1 MEKLDPCRLLK
12 TYLCLSSIVFLLRS
26 NVFAQTYHDC
36 TSTQDFNNLLE
47 QNSSSEEMLDLMELE
62 LAKSL
67 SKFDKC
73 VDSDY
78 LETKNKEDQNEF
90 KNSEKLENSGEE
102 LSEQKKQEGE
112 GSEKEIVKKDQEG
125 EGPEKEIVE
134 KDQEGEGSEKEIV
147 EKDQEGEDFEKEV
160 VKQEAKDTKEG
171 LSEKKL
177 QEIDK
182 QEGKSKKVNNE
193 YNSFSSK
200 NNREESLN
208 NRNNNNKKVDSVASS
223 ELSGTEIT
231 EENLET
237 TSTFENT
244 TSEDIV
250 KYENDQRF
258 DQGEINTN
266 NGMIPEDIP
275 QDDNDSVLE
284 EQIRLAAMNE
294 KDPEKKKRLWNEY
307 RKYKGLPQ
315 KE

>member
-1 MEKLDPCRLLK
+1 MEKLDPYRLLK
-12 TYLCLSSIVFLLRS
+12 TYLCLSSIIFLLKS
-26 NVFAQTYHDC
+26 NVLAQTYHDC
-36 TSTQDFNNLLE
+36 TSTQDFNNLLD

-112 GSEKEIVKKDQEG
+112 GSEKEM
-125 EGPEKEIVE
+125 VE
-134 KDQEGEGSEKEIV
+134 KG
-147 EKDQEGEDFEKEV
+147 QEGEDFEKEV

-177 QEIDK
+177 HEIDK
-182 QEGKSKKVNNE
+182 QEGKSEKVNNE

-208 NRNNNNKKVDSVASS
+208 DSNNNNNKKVDSVASS

-258 DQGEINTN
+258 DQGETNTN

>member
-12 TYLCLSSIVFLLRS
+12 TYLCLSSIVFLLKS

-112 GSEKEIVKKDQEG
+112 GSEKEM
-125 EGPEKEIVE
+125 VE
-134 KDQEGEGSEKEIV
+134 KG
-147 EKDQEGEDFEKEV
+147 QEGEDFEKEV

-177 QEIDK
+177 HEIDK
-182 QEGKSKKVNNE
+182 QEGKSEKVNNE

-208 NRNNNNKKVDSVASS
+208 NRNNNKKVDSVASS

-244 TSEDIV
+244 NSEDIV

-258 DQGEINTN
+258 DQGETNTN

>member
-1 MEKLDPCRLLK
+1 MLKKKIMEKLDPYRLLK
-12 TYLCLSSIVFLLRS
+12 TYLCLSSIIFLLKT

-47 QNSSSEEMLDLMELE
+47 QNSSTEEMLDLMELE
-62 LAKSL
+62 FAKSL

-112 GSEKEIVKKDQEG
+112 GSEKEM
-125 EGPEKEIVE
+125 VE
-134 KDQEGEGSEKEIV
+134 KGQEGEGS
-147 EKDQEGEDFEKEV
+147 EKEV

-171 LSEKKL
+171 LSEKKP

-182 QEGKSKKVNNE
+182 QEGISKKVNNE

-208 NRNNNNKKVDSVASS
+208 NRNNNKKVDSVASS

-244 TSEDIV
+244 NSEDIV

-258 DQGEINTN
+258 DQGETNTN

>member
-1 MEKLDPCRLLK
+1 MKKKIWKIKHFRLLK
-12 TYLCLSSIVFLLRS
+12 TFLCLSSIIFLFKP
-26 NVFAQTYHDC
+26 NIFAQTYHDC

-112 GSEKEIVKKDQEG
+112 GSEKEIV
-125 EGPEKEIVE
+125 
-134 KDQEGEGSEKEIV
+134 

-171 LSEKKL
+171 LSEKKP

-200 NNREESLN
+200 NNREEFLN
-208 NRNNNNKKVDSVASS
+208 NRDTNNKKVDSVASS

-231 EENLET
+231 EENVET
-237 TSTFENT
+237 TTTFENT

-250 KYENDQRF
+250 EYENDQRF
-258 DQGEINTN
+258 DQGKTNTN

>member
-1 MEKLDPCRLLK
+1 MEKLDHYRLLK
-12 TYLCLSSIVFLLRS
+12 TYICLSSIIFLLKS

-112 GSEKEIVKKDQEG
+112 GSEKEM
-125 EGPEKEIVE
+125 VE
-134 KDQEGEGSEKEIV
+134 KG
-147 EKDQEGEDFEKEV
+147 QEGEDFEKEV
-160 VKQEAKDTKEG
+160 VKQEAKDTKEE
-171 LSEKKL
+171 LSEKKP

-182 QEGKSKKVNNE
+182 REGKSKKVNNE

-200 NNREESLN
+200 NNREEFLN
-208 NRNNNNKKVDSVASS
+208 NRNNNKKVDSVASS

-244 TSEDIV
+244 NSEDIV

-258 DQGEINTN
+258 DQGETNTN

>member
-12 TYLCLSSIVFLLRS
+12 TYLCLSSIVFLLKS

-112 GSEKEIVKKDQEG
+112 GSEKEM
-125 EGPEKEIVE
+125 VE
-134 KDQEGEGSEKEIV
+134 KGQEGEGSEKEMV
-147 EKDQEGEDFEKEV
+147 EKGQEGEGFEKEV
-160 VKQEAKDTKEG
+160 VKQETKGTKEG
-171 LSEKKL
+171 LPEKKP
-177 QEIDK
+177 QEVDK

-200 NNREESLN
+200 NNREEFLN
-208 NRNNNNKKVDSVASS
+208 NRDTNNKKVDSVASS

-231 EENLET
+231 EENFET
-237 TSTFENT
+237 ISTFENT

-250 KYENDQRF
+250 EYENDQRF
-258 DQGEINTN
+258 DQGETKKN

>member
-1 MEKLDPCRLLK
+1 MEKLDPYRLLK
-12 TYLCLSSIVFLLRS
+12 TYLCLSSIIFLLKS

-36 TSTQDFNNLLE
+36 TSTQDFNNLLD

-112 GSEKEIVKKDQEG
+112 GSDKDI
-125 EGPEKEIVE
+125 PEKG
-134 KDQEGEGSEKEIV
+134 QEGEGSKKEMV
-147 EKDQEGEDFEKEV
+147 EKGQEGEDFEKEV
-160 VKQEAKDTKEG
+160 VKQEVKGTKEG
-171 LSEKKL
+171 LSEKKP

-200 NNREESLN
+200 NNREEFLN

-258 DQGEINTN
+258 DQGETNTN

>member
-1 MEKLDPCRLLK
+1 MLKKKIMEKLDPYRLLK
-12 TYLCLSSIVFLLRS
+12 TYLCLSSIIFLIKS

-47 QNSSSEEMLDLMELE
+47 QNSSSEEMLDLMEFE

-112 GSEKEIVKKDQEG
+112 GSEKEM
-125 EGPEKEIVE
+125 VE
-134 KDQEGEGSEKEIV
+134 KGQEGEGS
-147 EKDQEGEDFEKEV
+147 EKEV

-171 LSEKKL
+171 LSEKKP

-182 QEGKSKKVNNE
+182 QEGISKEVNNE

-200 NNREESLN
+200 NNRGESLN
-208 NRNNNNKKVDSVASS
+208 NRNNNKKVDSVASS
-223 ELSGTEIT
+223 DLSGTDIT

-244 TSEDIV
+244 NSEDIV

-258 DQGEINTN
+258 DQGKTNTN

>member
-12 TYLCLSSIVFLLRS
+12 TYLCLSSIVFLLKS

-36 TSTQDFNNLLE
+36 TSTQDFNNLLD

-112 GSEKEIVKKDQEG
+112 GSEKK
-125 EGPEKEIVE
+125 IVE
-134 KDQEGEGSEKEIV
+134 KGQEVEGSEKEMV
-147 EKDQEGEDFEKEV
+147 EKGQEGEDFEKEV
-160 VKQEAKDTKEG
+160 VKQEAKDTKEE
-171 LSEKKL
+171 LSEKKP

-182 QEGKSKKVNNE
+182 REGKSKKVNNE

-200 NNREESLN
+200 NNREEFLN

-231 EENLET
+231 EENVET
-237 TSTFENT
+237 TTIFENN

-250 KYENDQRF
+250 EYENDQRF
-258 DQGEINTN
+258 DQGETNTN
-266 NGMIPEDIP
+266 NGIIPEDIP

>member
-12 TYLCLSSIVFLLRS
+12 TYLCLSSIVFLLKS

-47 QNSSSEEMLDLMELE
+47 QNSSPEEMLDLMELE

-90 KNSEKLENSGEE
+90 KNLEKLENSGEE
-102 LSEQKKQEGE
+102 LSEQKKQESE
-112 GSEKEIVKKDQEG
+112 GSEKEM
-125 EGPEKEIVE
+125 VE
-134 KDQEGEGSEKEIV
+134 KGQEGEGSEKE
-147 EKDQEGEDFEKEV
+147 V
-160 VKQEAKDTKEG
+160 VKQKAKDTKEG
-171 LSEKKL
+171 LSEKKP

-182 QEGKSKKVNNE
+182 QEGISKKVNNE

-208 NRNNNNKKVDSVASS
+208 NRNNNKKVDSVASS

-258 DQGEINTN
+258 DQGETNTN

>member
-1 MEKLDPCRLLK
+1 
-12 TYLCLSSIVFLLRS
+12 
-26 NVFAQTYHDC
+26 
-36 TSTQDFNNLLE
+36 
-47 QNSSSEEMLDLMELE
+47 MLDLMELE

-112 GSEKEIVKKDQEG
+112 GSEKEM
-125 EGPEKEIVE
+125 VE
-134 KDQEGEGSEKEIV
+134 KG
-147 EKDQEGEDFEKEV
+147 QEGEDFEKEV

-171 LSEKKL
+171 LSEKKP

-182 QEGKSKKVNNE
+182 REGKSKKVNNE

-200 NNREESLN
+200 NNREEFLN
-208 NRNNNNKKVDSVASS
+208 NRNNNNKKKVDSVASS

-244 TSEDIV
+244 NSEDIV

-258 DQGEINTN
+258 DQGETNTN

>member
-1 MEKLDPCRLLK
+1 MLKKKNMEKLDPYRLLK
-12 TYLCLSSIVFLLRS
+12 AYLCLSSIIFLIKS

-112 GSEKEIVKKDQEG
+112 GSEKEM
-125 EGPEKEIVE
+125 VE
-134 KDQEGEGSEKEIV
+134 KG
-147 EKDQEGEDFEKEV
+147 QEGEDFEKEV

-171 LSEKKL
+171 LSEKKS

-208 NRNNNNKKVDSVASS
+208 NRNNNKKVDSVASS

-258 DQGEINTN
+258 DQGETNINN
-266 NGMIPEDIP
+266 DMIPEDIP

>member
-1 MEKLDPCRLLK
+1 MEKLDHYRLLK
-12 TYLCLSSIVFLLRS
+12 TYIFLSSIIFLLES

-36 TSTQDFNNLLE
+36 TSTQDFNNLLD

-102 LSEQKKQEGE
+102 LSEKKKQEGE
-112 GSEKEIVKKDQEG
+112 GSEKEIV
-125 EGPEKEIVE
+125 EK
-134 KDQEGEGSEKEIV
+134 G
-147 EKDQEGEDFEKEV
+147 QEGEDFEKEV

-171 LSEKKL
+171 LSEKKP

-200 NNREESLN
+200 NNREEFLN
-208 NRNNNNKKVDSVASS
+208 NRDANNKKVDSVASS
-223 ELSGTEIT
+223 DLSGTEIT

-258 DQGEINTN
+258 DQGKTNTN
-266 NGMIPEDIP
+266 NGIIPEDIP

>member
-1 MEKLDPCRLLK
+1 MEKLDHYRLLK
-12 TYLCLSSIVFLLRS
+12 TYICLSSIIFLLES

-36 TSTQDFNNLLE
+36 TSTQDFNNLLD

-112 GSEKEIVKKDQEG
+112 GSEKEM
-125 EGPEKEIVE
+125 VE
-134 KDQEGEGSEKEIV
+134 KG
-147 EKDQEGEDFEKEV
+147 QEGEDFEKEV

-171 LSEKKL
+171 LSEKKP

-182 QEGKSKKVNNE
+182 REGKSKKVNNE

-208 NRNNNNKKVDSVASS
+208 NRNNNKKVDSVASS

-258 DQGEINTN
+258 DQGETNTN

>member
-1 MEKLDPCRLLK
+1 MEKLDPYRLLK
-12 TYLCLSSIVFLLRS
+12 TYLCLSSIIFLLKS

-36 TSTQDFNNLLE
+36 TSTQDFNNLLD

-78 LETKNKEDQNEF
+78 LETKNKEDQNKF

-112 GSEKEIVKKDQEG
+112 GSDKDI
-125 EGPEKEIVE
+125 PEKG
-134 KDQEGEGSEKEIV
+134 QEGEGSKKEMV
-147 EKDQEGEDFEKEV
+147 EKGQEGEDFEKEV
-160 VKQEAKDTKEG
+160 VKQEAKDTKEE
-171 LSEKKL
+171 LSEKKP

-182 QEGKSKKVNNE
+182 QEGKSEKVNNE

-200 NNREESLN
+200 NNREEFLN
-208 NRNNNNKKVDSVASS
+208 NRNNNNKRVDSVASS

-231 EENLET
+231 EENVEA
-237 TSTFENT
+237 TSAFENT

-258 DQGEINTN
+258 DQGETNTN
-266 NGMIPEDIP
+266 NGIIPEDIP

>member
-1 MEKLDPCRLLK
+1 MLKKKIMEKLDPYRLLK
-12 TYLCLSSIVFLLRS
+12 TYLCLSSIIFLLKS
-26 NVFAQTYHDC
+26 NVFAPTYHDC
-36 TSTQDFNNLLE
+36 TSTQDFNNLLD

-112 GSEKEIVKKDQEG
+112 GSEKEM
-125 EGPEKEIVE
+125 VE
-134 KDQEGEGSEKEIV
+134 KG
-147 EKDQEGEDFEKEV
+147 QEGEDFEKEV

-171 LSEKKL
+171 LSEKKS

-208 NRNNNNKKVDSVASS
+208 NRNNNKKVDSVASS

-258 DQGEINTN
+258 DQGETNTN

>member
-1 MEKLDPCRLLK
+1 M
-12 TYLCLSSIVFLLRS
+12 
-26 NVFAQTYHDC
+26 
-36 TSTQDFNNLLE
+36 
-47 QNSSSEEMLDLMELE
+47 
-62 LAKSL
+62 
-67 SKFDKC
+67 
-73 VDSDY
+73 
-78 LETKNKEDQNEF
+78 
-90 KNSEKLENSGEE
+90 
-102 LSEQKKQEGE
+102 
-112 GSEKEIVKKDQEG
+112 
-125 EGPEKEIVE
+125 VE
-134 KDQEGEGSEKEIV
+134 KG
-147 EKDQEGEDFEKEV
+147 QEGEDFEKEV

-200 NNREESLN
+200 NYREESLN
-208 NRNNNNKKVDSVASS
+208 NRNNNKKVDSVASS

-244 TSEDIV
+244 NSEDIV

-258 DQGEINTN
+258 DQGETNTN

>member
-12 TYLCLSSIVFLLRS
+12 TYLCLSSIVFLLKS

-112 GSEKEIVKKDQEG
+112 GSEKEIV
-125 EGPEKEIVE
+125 
-134 KDQEGEGSEKEIV
+134 

-160 VKQEAKDTKEG
+160 VKQEAKDTKEE
-171 LSEKKL
+171 LSEKKP

-182 QEGKSKKVNNE
+182 REGKSKKVNNE

-200 NNREESLN
+200 NNREEFLN

-244 TSEDIV
+244 NSEDIV

-258 DQGEINTN
+258 DQGETNTN

>member
-1 MEKLDPCRLLK
+1 MEKLAPYRLLK
-12 TYLCLSSIVFLLRS
+12 TYLCLSSIIFLLKS
-26 NVFAQTYHDC
+26 NVLAQTYHDC
-36 TSTQDFNNLLE
+36 TSTQDFNNLLD

-112 GSEKEIVKKDQEG
+112 GSEKEIV
-125 EGPEKEIVE
+125 EKG
-134 KDQEGEGSEKEIV
+134 QEGEGSEKEMV
-147 EKDQEGEDFEKEV
+147 EKGQEGEDFEKEV
-160 VKQEAKDTKEG
+160 VKQESKDTKEG
-171 LSEKKL
+171 LSEKKP
-177 QEIDK
+177 QETDK
-182 QEGKSKKVNNE
+182 QEGKLKKVNNE

-250 KYENDQRF
+250 EYENDQRF
-258 DQGEINTN
+258 DQGETNTN

>member
-1 MEKLDPCRLLK
+1 MEKLDPYRLLK
-12 TYLCLSSIVFLLRS
+12 IYICLSSIIFLLES

-47 QNSSSEEMLDLMELE
+47 QNSSTEEMLDLMELE
-62 LAKSL
+62 FAKSL

-90 KNSEKLENSGEE
+90 KNSEKLVNSGEE

-112 GSEKEIVKKDQEG
+112 GSEKEM
-125 EGPEKEIVE
+125 VE
-134 KDQEGEGSEKEIV
+134 KG
-147 EKDQEGEDFEKEV
+147 QEGEDFEKEV

-171 LSEKKL
+171 LSEKKP

-200 NNREESLN
+200 NNREEFLN
-208 NRNNNNKKVDSVASS
+208 NRNNNKKVDSVASS

-244 TSEDIV
+244 NSEDIV

-258 DQGEINTN
+258 DQGETNTN

-315 KE
+315 KQ

>member
-1 MEKLDPCRLLK
+1 MEKLNFFRFLKNILFLSCTFFLLK
-12 TYLCLSSIVFLLRS
+12 S
-26 NVFAQTYHDC
+26 NVFTQTYHDC
-36 TSTQDFNNLLE
+36 TSTQDFANFLE

-62 LAKSL
+62 FAKSL
-67 SKFDKC
+67 SRFDKC
-73 VDSDY
+73 VDADY
-78 LETKNKEDQNEF
+78 LETKNQEEQNEL
-90 KNSEKLENSGEE
+90 KNSEKLENFKEE
-102 LSEQKKQEGE
+102 SSEQKK
-112 GSEKEIVKKDQEG
+112 
-125 EGPEKEIVE
+125 
-134 KDQEGEGSEKEIV
+134 QEGEGSEKEIV
-147 EKDQEGEDFEKEV
+147 EKDQEGESFENEL
-160 VKQEAKDTKEG
+160 VKQEAKVTKEG
-171 LSEKKL
+171 LSEKKP

-182 QEGKSKKVNNE
+182 QEGKSKAVNTH

-200 NNREESLN
+200 NNRGKFLN
-208 NRNNNNKKVDSVASS
+208 NRNTNNKIVDSVASS

-237 TSTFENT
+237 NSTFENT
-244 TSEDIV
+244 ASEEILE
-250 KYENDQRF
+250 YENDQRF
-258 DQGEINTN
+258 DQGQTNTN

>member
-1 MEKLDPCRLLK
+1 MEKLDHYRLLK
-12 TYLCLSSIVFLLRS
+12 TYIFLSSIIFLLES

-36 TSTQDFNNLLE
+36 TSTQDFNNLLD

-112 GSEKEIVKKDQEG
+112 GSEKEM
-125 EGPEKEIVE
+125 VE
-134 KDQEGEGSEKEIV
+134 KG
-147 EKDQEGEDFEKEV
+147 QEGEDFEKEV

-171 LSEKKL
+171 LSEKKP

-182 QEGKSKKVNNE
+182 QEGISKKVNNE

-208 NRNNNNKKVDSVASS
+208 NRNNNKKVDSVASS

-244 TSEDIV
+244 NSEDIV

-258 DQGEINTN
+258 DQGETNTN